1 MIDADDRIGRSEFG
15 VIMAAVAGRKQPGH
29 RCWALPT
36 RAGLLAILRF
46 LRGQWA
52 ACRPRP
58 WLAVIACPLAMIA
71 TAECGLWWA
80 WPVLLV
86 CSRGWTRRMIWNW
99 VLSLEEG
106 VVGSEWAF
114 VGTGS
119 LASFPADRA
128 LVGALWTGFP
138 LALAAV
144 GWRSHRAN

>member
-1 MIDADDRIGRSEFG
+1 
-15 VIMAAVAGRKQPGH
+15 MAAVAGTKQPGH
-29 RCWALPT
+29 RCGAPSI

-46 LRGQWA
+46 LRGQWV

-106 VVGSEWAF
+106 IVGSEWAF
-114 VGTGS
+114 VGAAS
-119 LASFPADRA
+119 LAALPADRL

-144 GWRSHRAN
+144 GWRSHGGRLHNHF